1 MHTHKRQ
8 MDTERKHCN
17 VSPDDM
23 FRGETQ
29 QMGGVQTKK
38 TKGISEQTRAN
49 EKNESCTSG
58 RMSDSKEGCIVGVET
73 GGEHMVVAAARA
85 DRAEPAI
92 LERWECATTRD
103 PAQTLADVRALV
115 ERAAARHGPLRA
127 VGVASFGPI
136 DPEPASPTYGCITST
151 PKPGWRNTDVLTALG
166 RGDPQFAHVCFFLS
180 FLEAP
185 DTHARHI
192 THAPWDTPTGPVGL

>member
-38 TKGISEQTRAN
+38 QKGLANRPEQT
-49 EKNESCTSG
+49 KNESCTSG

-115 ERAAARHGPLRA
+115 ERAARHGPLRA

-166 RGDPQFAHVCFFLS
+166 RGDPQFAHVCFVSHLMS
-180 FLEAP
+180 GHPP
-185 DTHARHI
+185 DTHAS
-192 THAPWDTPTGPVGL
+192 HALCDTPTGRVGL